1 MVLFGLFRFAFFC
14 FGLIETQ
21 KLAVS
26 VWNRNNRN
34 KHFFWDSAETSF
46 GSIFGCFESKLVSL
60 DTLVISLQ
68 TLLGQYCPMPWVKG
82 LKGHLT
88 IYNKSSITSKAA
100 ILPGPCNRRMHFFVC
115 AILTINGGCSLYGP
129 VQY

>member
-21 KLAVS
+21 KLSVS

-34 KHFFWDSAETSF
+34 KHFFSDSGETSF

-60 DTLVISLQ
+60 DTLVTDHVRKYKIKVFKLNQVKIMKDIWISLK
-68 TLLGQYCPMPWVKG
+68 LLRVNYRAK
-82 LKGHLT
+82 
-88 IYNKSSITSKAA
+88 KSMLS
-100 ILPGPCNRRMHFFVC
+100 
-115 AILTINGGCSLYGP
+115 
-129 VQY
+129 